1 MERGQT
7 QRKRGMRPMGS
18 GRVGRSI
25 AVGTGLLFGFGP
37 LMAQLPEAG
46 PWLLEGAATADD
58 EIVLGT
64 DGWQVV
70 VLAVDGQKAIWQE
83 GTTRIAE
90 FKGSPDKTETPR
102 KWGRVPAREPAWS
115 DVGDI
120 VHVDLHLESGMA
132 VISALDEGRYSLW
145 LSAEQP
151 DGEWTPPWRVPVL
164 EDWLGDAAFGMF
176 DVQEGRDGDLLVG
189 VRPQG
194 RDLESD
200 GFTGTWSGGFDVVRI
215 PRRGNYAEAFIL
227 ESLNT
232 RGDEWALTPHPTT
245 GGWLSSDGLAGPG
258 GVDPWWC
265 SRLPS
270 GRREASA
277 PPTRLEGH
285 TLTVTCGSRPLS
297 GVHWRLEDAVTG
309 MPLTRF
315 VSDAEGQVDLS
326 GLVAERGTRWVA
338 ERPATACPNAM
349 AVWTDGEGRVVQR
362 FALMGDVWR
371 LNLLSA
377 LALDDWTAEATDRSG
392 LPDLAPWLEPGR
404 PADWVVFHEVG
415 SSRVPAGRI
424 ADLKAWAKRCREQDE
439 VHVLILGHASP
450 EGNPD
455 YNIRLARE
463 RARRVAVQLE
473 FAGLTP
479 QRIRVEGHG
488 SEQPME
494 QCPEGVDC
502 PEGLRERSRRTE
514 LYLMPGHRP

>member
-1 MERGQT
+1 MERGET
-7 QRKRGMRPMGS
+7 QRKRGMRPMES
-18 GRVGRSI
+18 GRVGRRI
-25 AVGTGLLFGFGP
+25 AMWMGVLIGFGP
-37 LMAQLPEAG
+37 LTAQLPKEA
-46 PWLLEGAATADD
+46 PRLLEGAATADD

-70 VLAVDGQKAIWQE
+70 VLALEGQTAMWQE
-83 GTTRIAE
+83 GTTGIAE
-90 FKGSPDKTETPR
+90 FTGSPDKSEAPR
-102 KWGRVPAREPAWS
+102 PWGRVPAREPAWS

-120 VHVDLHLESGMA
+120 LHVDLHLESGMA
-132 VISALDEGRYSLW
+132 VISAWDGRRYSLW

-164 EDWLGDAAFGMF
+164 ENWSGDAAFGMF

-189 VRPQG
+189 LRPQG
-194 RDLESD
+194 LDAERD
-200 GFTGTWSGGFDVVRI
+200 GFAGAWSGGYDVVRI

-232 RGDEWALTPHPTT
+232 PGHEWALTPHPTA

-265 SRLPS
+265 NRLPS
-270 GRREASA
+270 GHGEATAA
-277 PPTRLEGH
+277 PARLEGH
-285 TLTVTCGSRPLS
+285 TLTVTCGSRPLA
-297 GVHWRLEDAVTG
+297 GVHWTLEDAVTG
-309 MPLTRF
+309 MPMTRL

-326 GLVAERGTRWVA
+326 GLEANRGTRWVA
-338 ERPATACPNAM
+338 ERPTKDCANAM
-349 AVWTDGEGRVVQR
+349 AVWTDGAGRVVQR

-377 LALDDWTAEATDRSG
+377 LALNGWTTEATDWSS
-392 LPDLAPWLEPGR
+392 LPNLAPWLEPGR

-415 SSRVPAGRI
+415 SSMVPAGRI
-424 ADLKAWAKRCREQDE
+424 ADLKAWAQRCREQDD

-455 YNIRLARE
+455 DNIQLARE

-494 QCPEGVDC
+494 QCPDGVDC